1 MTPTPD
7 TLVPKHVF
15 DLKAGGVETSSTAM
29 MDICHM
35 KMENP
40 NLAARASDKIGRLQ
54 DWAHWAHEP
63 NLAGAKRIEKKSQSC
78 IIIGLKS
85 GKWKVESGKSQS
97 WKRPILSQQRR

>member
-1 MTPTPD
+1 MTPTHD

-15 DLKAGGVETSSTAM
+15 DLKAGGVETSSTSM

-97 WKRPILSQQRR
+97 WKRPIVS